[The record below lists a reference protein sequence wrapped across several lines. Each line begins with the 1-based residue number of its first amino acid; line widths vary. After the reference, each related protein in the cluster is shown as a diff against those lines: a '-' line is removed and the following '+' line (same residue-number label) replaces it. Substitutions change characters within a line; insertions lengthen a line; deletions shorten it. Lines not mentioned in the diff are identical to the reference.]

1 MIRKVCQSERLI
13 SFDILTFV
21 DLFSKFPGLPHST
34 TLTSFQRV
42 YGYGFIEV
50 YHLSTVIAVH
60 INDFYFL
67 QKFLANHILSPDLYW
82 QAVMF
87 VYFRI
92 ITLEKVFFVLLFI
105 LLYFKFNFFIAFS
118 IVFCIFLTKLNSFSY
133 FSLFL
138 IHDE

>member
-1 MIRKVCQSERLI
+1 MKVWNFECLI
-13 SFDILTFV
+13 FLTAFTFV
-21 DLFSKFPGLPHST
+21 GLFSKFPGLPHST

-42 YGYGFIEV
+42 YEYGFIKV

-67 QKFLANHILSPDLYW
+67 KKFLANHILSPDLYW
-82 QAVMF
+82 QALMF

-92 ITLEKVFFVLLFI
+92 ITLEKVFFVLIFI
-105 LLYFKFNFFIAFS
+105 LLYFKLNFFIAFS

-133 FSLFL
+133 FSLFS